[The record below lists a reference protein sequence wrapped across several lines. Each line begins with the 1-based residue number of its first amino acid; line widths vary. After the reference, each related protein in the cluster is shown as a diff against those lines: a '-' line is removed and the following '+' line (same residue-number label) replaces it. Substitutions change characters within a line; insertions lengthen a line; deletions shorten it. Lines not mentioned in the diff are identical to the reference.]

1 MATSEAATAGAVQLA
16 AEHDLDLADVVGT
29 GADGRVTKSD
39 VEAYLA
45 SRETADTAVVPD
57 VAPAGKP
64 ETAVAPEFLAEVQA
78 ADSLQ
83 ALIALGD
90 QAADEAQRAAVRARA
105 KELLKT

>member
-1 MATSEAATAGAVQLA
+1 MPEKPDATDGAASLA
-16 AEHDLDLADVVGT
+16 AEHNIDLADVVGT

-45 SRETADTAVVPD
+45 SRQAADTAVMPD

-78 ADSLQ
+78 TDSLQ
-83 ALIALGD
+83 ALIALGSKST
-90 QAADEAQRAAVRARA
+90 DEAQRAAVRARA
-105 KELLKT
+105 KELLEK